1 MQRQCRRAVPRAGIA
16 LLATL
21 ALVLWAA
28 ATAAVQADLVTVKD
42 LLAEPDKWH
51 GRAVVVTGS
60 VGKLEPR
67 TSQRG
72 NSYYTFLLN
81 DGKQSVTVFSYG
93 TPEVKDG
100 NRVQVEGTFLKV
112 ERVGKYTFQN
122 QVDAIRIRVL

>member
-1 MQRQCRRAVPRAGIA
+1 MRRLPVA
-16 LLATL
+16 LPAPL
-21 ALVLWAA
+21 ALVLWAVSVLA
-28 ATAAVQADLVTVKD
+28 AGADLVTIKD

-51 GRAVVVTGS
+51 GRAVVVNGS

-72 NSYYTFLLN
+72 NPYYTFLLN

-112 ERVGKYTFQN
+112 NRVGKYTFQN
-122 QVDAIRIRVL
+122 QVDATRIRAL